1 MAQGYYS
8 LDEAAQILGISQ
20 DELKRMARR
29 NEIRPFFDRGTMR
42 FRSQEVDEKARS
54 LGRPAGEGSSA
65 PQAAAPASPAPAGTE
80 GGDVFGFNLGG
91 DDSDQVEIGQEI
103 LTGSSTSLGRKS
115 SPKQP
120 NPETPQ
126 PKKGDSGARM
136 AKDSGLLP
144 LVGDSD
150 VQMVEDAPPSSRS
163 GTRKAGLV
171 SEPKSGPKK
180 PGSKSDLKRKTGM
193 GPADSRADSG
203 VKLVPMQGES
213 DSDVKIVPDSP
224 EEDAAT
230 VQLAGSPEDSDIRIQ
245 PESGIGKKHGQPTMM
260 GPGSKEAMQTEEID
274 LDAELRK
281 ADQARSKSKLI
292 PPAPKP
298 ADAAPFELS
307 DADLTLPEVP
317 MPAAK
322 APSSKVPA
330 SKVPASK
337 APAAKLPTKK
347 EDTASVLP
355 GTEDEEVQLGELST
369 GSGVAHDSGI
379 NLQKVSDS
387 GISLEKP
394 AEDAEVVEFEL
405 KADESGPPKTD
416 PRLHKKEKAK
426 PKTDP
431 GMPKARPK
439 PKTGE
444 SVDEV
449 IADTGSEDSSEF
461 ELTLD
466 DSGLAPL
473 EEESATA
480 EPEGEKDIFE
490 TDFEMPALE
499 DESGF
504 EPVPIEEG
512 DTDLESS
519 DFDLALGDEDIA
531 AEDESGSQ
539 VVALEDEEE
548 ADEGAATVAR
558 PTKPAEGAADLE
570 QEEGIEDL
578 LADEDIVAEEGA
590 EEEVTTVPARVAAAA
605 PPAEWGVLPV
615 AVLLPSVI
623 LLFFV
628 GIMSFEVLHTMW
640 GYHEPVKPASPV
652 VNTVTGWFLDI
663 PKE

>member
-8 LDEAAQILGISQ
+8 LEEAAHILGVSQ
-20 DELKRMARR
+20 DDLKRMARL

-54 LGRPAGEGSSA
+54 LGRPAGDGVGAASA
-65 PQAAAPASPAPAGTE
+65 PAPSAPAAPE
-80 GGDVFGFNLGG
+80 GKAEVFGFNLSPE
-91 DDSDQVEIGQEI
+91 DSDQVEIGQEI

-126 PKKGDSGARM
+126 PKKGDSGARVG
-136 AKDSGLLP
+136 KDSGLLP

-150 VQMVEDAPPSSRS
+150 VKMVEDQPPSSR
-163 GTRKAGLV
+163 TRKSGLV
-171 SEPKSGPKK
+171 SDPRSGTKK
-180 PGSKSDLKRKTGM
+180 PGSKSDPKRKTGVN
-193 GPADSRADSG
+193 PADSRADSG

-213 DSDVKIVPDSP
+213 DSDVKIVPDAVD
-224 EEDAAT
+224 EDAAT
-230 VQLAGSPEDSDIRIQ
+230 VQLAGASPEDSDIRIA

-281 ADQARSKSKLI
+281 ADEARSKSKLL
-292 PPAPKP
+292 PPSPRP
-298 ADAAPFELS
+298 GEAAPFELS
-307 DADLTLPEVP
+307 DADLTLPEAA
-317 MPAAK
+317 PAAK
-322 APSSKVPA
+322 G
-330 SKVPASK
+330 PASK
-337 APAAKLPTKK
+337 APTSKAPVAKAPISKPPTKQS
-347 EDTASVLP
+347 DTASVLP
-355 GTEDEEVQLGELST
+355 GVDEEEVQLGELST

-405 KADESGPPKTD
+405 KPEESGPPATDPRMKKAKEKPKTD
-416 PRLHKKEKAK
+416 PRMRK
-426 PKTDP
+426 PRGKTPAD
-431 GMPKARPK
+431 
-439 PKTGE
+439 
-444 SVDEV
+444 SVDDV
-449 IADTGSEDSSEF
+449 VSADVGQEDSSEF

-558 PTKPAEGAADLE
+558 PQKKEAGEADLE

-590 EEEVTTVPARVAAAA
+590 EEEVERAPARVAVAAR
-605 PPAEWGVLPV
+605 PAEWGVLPI
-615 AVLLPSVI
+615 AVLIPSVI
-623 LLFFV
+623 LMFFIGV
-628 GIMSFEVLHTMW
+628 MSFEVLHTMW